1 MKIDFIYVCKCRRK
15 KSGSLHTDIFVLKYT
30 FFAYEQQSSLGKVE
44 ELEKEKRDYYFVM
57 SIFLNVL
64 K

>member
-15 KSGSLHTDIFVLKYT
+15 KSGSLHTYIFILKYT
-30 FFAYEQQSSLGKVE
+30 FFAYEQQSRLGKVE
-44 ELEKEKRDYYFVM
+44 ELGKEKRDYYFVM
-57 SIFLNVL
+57 SVFLNVL